1 MIPILAFCLL
11 ASATNASSV
20 QSSRAANT
28 SVTHPSFIETPKRPD
43 DLRLYNKKGELVARC
58 KRKGETFQDCKMES
72 GVTLDEVMNAWVHAY
87 MDVLQK

>member
-1 MIPILAFCLL
+1 MIPILSFCLL
-11 ASATNASSV
+11 ASAANASSV
-20 QSSRAANT
+20 QSTQAANRP
-28 SVTHPSFIETPKRPD
+28 VTHPSFIETPKRPD
-43 DLRLYNKKGELVARC
+43 DLRLYNQKGELVARC